1 MDSTY
6 YPEGEKLPSKSE
18 MPCDIC
24 FCIRGERK
32 CTPKKCAPYIGNCK
46 PKIPE
51 GQCCPANYECGKKIN
66 QSIKIEMFSV
76 FFCSLDH
83 SDDTSFGSSHKPR
96 QFDLFS
102 YFFSDENAENDTS
115 KEPEPQPNSPAQD
128 FSSPISSTS
137 EKSFFDAIREGLNYI
152 DSNDQHVEKIL
163 DSPGVNT
170 TTIMDRPLQR
180 NTTQLSFLD
189 ILLSDD
195 DDDDENENSEEPLSH
210 SEAVPNYSDLS
221 NFSRPVDDAA
231 VYISDSSTSE
241 LNHDRYALLDEQT
254 TYETTTIPAF
264 IVNSVKH
271 IESSSPTKTSSYDRS
286 ATERIISQY
295 ITYTAVPSYNFETS
309 TLSTN
314 QDTDTSTLT
323 EPTTQDQVSFTPPKY
338 ETINIFDEGNS
349 TGWST
354 SNPTHDD
361 NIFVET
367 TSTETEAITRLQT
380 TNNFYDKNETDQITT
395 TEPSIVST
403 FFEEFSNIFGD
414 KNSLKE
420 RDGVNSRP
428 QTTQDQTST
437 FKSEIV
443 NIGGP
448 TSTQSPS
455 TPKPTRRVYPTIIS
469 SPAYPYVTPS
479 IVKASTP
486 VIVTVTYPTIKTTSK
501 STPTTKVTSNST
513 PTTSTAPSTTPSK
526 SPSVDQLNTSTTKRP
541 TTTSIPITTLPPST
555 TLSQPASPK
564 VQTTYS
570 IVAKEHPST
579 TITTTSQP
587 SLIDSNPSILD
598 SDLNYDYGDQPTLP
612 PSLPNLKI
620 IPFLP
625 TDAVRKDSV
634 NVHPKLEYYSTIST
648 SYPILTE
655 NYENPYLTS
664 DNLQNQNTDF
674 TAFEV
679 DESDAKDTFNHNN
692 DNTDFNSYSVEST
705 GYSNDAIFGI
715 PNTNLKSPDYSQYPS
730 ITEKPNVE
738 QAIIS
743 KYPAYS
749 KYNDYDYESF
759 DSGKRLDTN
768 NKYAPGSYE
777 VIDGHE
783 YSVQSR
789 NPSFDKFP
797 TEYPERHVHSKIEYS
812 TNSALYGYNGNNKFS
827 PPSKTEGMTNYST
840 QKGHLLT

>member
-1 MDSTY
+1 M
-6 YPEGEKLPSKSE
+6 
-18 MPCDIC
+18 
-24 FCIRGERK
+24 
-32 CTPKKCAPYIGNCK
+32 
-46 PKIPE
+46 
-51 GQCCPANYECGKKIN
+51 
-66 QSIKIEMFSV
+66 
-76 FFCSLDH
+76 
-83 SDDTSFGSSHKPR
+83 
-96 QFDLFS
+96 FS

-115 KEPEPQPNSPAQD
+115 REPEQQPHSPDYSQD
-128 FSSPISSTS
+128 YSSPISSTS

-152 DSNDQHVEKIL
+152 DSNDEHVEKIL
-163 DSPGVNT
+163 DSPAVNT
-170 TTIMDRPLQR
+170 TTITDRPLQR
-180 NTTQLSFLD
+180 NTTKLSFLD

-195 DDDDENENSEEPLSH
+195 DDDENENSEELVLHKES
-210 SEAVPNYSDLS
+210 VPNYSDLS

-231 VYISDSSTSE
+231 VYISDSSDSE
-241 LNHDRYALLDEQT
+241 FSHDRYALLDEQT
-254 TYETTTIPAF
+254 AYETTTIPAF

-271 IESSSPTKTSSYDRS
+271 VESSSPTKTSSYDRS

-338 ETINIFDEGNS
+338 ETINIFEEGNS

-354 SNPTHDD
+354 SNPTHGDD
-361 NIFVET
+361 IFVET
-367 TSTETEAITRLQT
+367 TSTETEGITRLQT
-380 TNNFYDKNETDQITT
+380 TNNYYDKNETDQITT

-403 FFEEFSNIFGD
+403 FFEEFSNIFVD
-414 KNSLKE
+414 TNSLKE
-420 RDGVNSRP
+420 RDGINSRP

-437 FKSEIV
+437 FKSEII

-448 TSTQSPS
+448 STSTQSPL

-469 SPAYPYVTPS
+469 SPVYPYVTSS
-479 IVKASTP
+479 IVKSSTP

-501 STPTTKVTSNST
+501 STPTTKVTSISSPTTKTTSNST
-513 PTTSTAPSTTPSK
+513 PTTSTATSTTPSK
-526 SPSVDQLNTSTTKRP
+526 SSSVDQLNTSTTKRP
-541 TTTSIPITTLPPST
+541 TTTSIPITTSLST

-564 VQTTYS
+564 VQTTHY

-625 TDAVRKDSV
+625 TDAVRKDNV

-768 NKYAPGSYE
+768 KYAPGSYE

-812 TNSALYGYNGNNKFS
+812 TISALYGYNGNNKFS

-840 QKGHLLT
+840 KQALLLT